1 MVLRS
6 RTQHSCRKGNIL
18 ILVIWLFR
26 REEQNKTEQ
35 NRTGQEKT
43 GEDRGG
49 EDIDGEDMG

>member
-6 RTQHSCRKGNIL
+6 RTQHSCRKGNRL
-18 ILVIWLFR
+18 IVVIWLLR